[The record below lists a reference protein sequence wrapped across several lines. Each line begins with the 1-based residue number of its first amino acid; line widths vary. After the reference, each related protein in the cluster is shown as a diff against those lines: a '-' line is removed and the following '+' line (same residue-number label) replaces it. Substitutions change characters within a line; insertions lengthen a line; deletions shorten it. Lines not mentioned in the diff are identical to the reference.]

1 MSAAQTALPGSG
13 AKAGPPLWLLLELTY
28 RCPLQCVFCYNP
40 VNFAAVENELTTE
53 EWIRVLRE
61 ARALGSV
68 QLGLSGGEPLL
79 RDDVEAITAEAH
91 ALGYYT
97 NLITSGVGL
106 TRERLTELKRAGLD
120 HIQLSFQDSTREL
133 NDFLSHTRTFELK
146 RRCAEWIKS
155 SGYPMVLNCV
165 IHRLNIDHLDT
176 IIEMAAR
183 MGADYLELAN
193 TQYYSWAHLNREHL
207 LPSRAQLQRAE
218 QTMLAWR
225 ERLQGKMRIF
235 FVVPD
240 YYEQRPKR
248 CANGWGTTLMT
259 IAPDGTALPCH
270 TARMLPGLDFPNVR
284 EHSVRDA
291 WFDSDGFNRFRGLG
305 WMKEPCASC
314 PEREKDLGGCRC
326 QAYLLAHDASAADP
340 VCSKSPHH
348 HVVLAAVERA
358 QQTRAPEAPLVF
370 RRRENSRQL
379 IEAQGS
385 SMPANPTPAPT
396 E

>member
-1 MSAAQTALPGSG
+1 MNAA
-13 AKAGPPLWLLLELTY
+13 AKSSPAVGPPLWLLLELTY

-40 VNFAAVENELTTE
+40 IDFAKVEDELTTA
-53 EWIRVLRE
+53 EWLRVLRE

-68 QLGLSGGEPLL
+68 QLGLSGGEPLV
-79 RDDVEAITAEAH
+79 RDDVEEIAAEAH
-91 ALGYYT
+91 RLGYYT

-106 TRERLTELKRAGLD
+106 SRERLAELKRVGLD

-146 RRCAEWIKS
+146 KRCAEWIKS
-155 SGYPMVLNCV
+155 HGYPMVVNCV

-176 IIEMAAR
+176 IIDMAVR

-207 LPSRAQLQRAE
+207 LPSREQLQKAE
-218 QTMLAWR
+218 RTMLEWR
-225 ERLQGKMRIF
+225 ERMKGKMKII

-248 CANGWGTTLMT
+248 CVNGWGTTLAT

-270 TARMLPGLDFPNVR
+270 TARMLPGLSFPNVR
-284 EHSVRDA
+284 ARSMREI
-291 WFDSDGFNRFRGLG
+291 WFQSEAFNKFRGFG

-314 PEREKDLGGCRC
+314 DEREKDLGGCRC
-326 QAYLLAHDASAADP
+326 QAYLLAHDPATADP

-348 HVVLAAVERA
+348 QVVVAALERA
-358 QQTRAPEAPLVF
+358 QQTRVPEAPLVF
-370 RRRENSRQL
+370 RRRENSSRL
-379 IEAQGS
+379 S
-385 SMPANPTPAPT
+385 
-396 E
+396 